1 MIGRLAGKVA
11 MVTGA
16 GQGIGRAIARRYA
29 DEDAAV
35 VVAELDIEHGKRVVE
50 DIEAAGGR
58 AVFVQTDVSKKTDIQ
73 HAVSTTCDA
82 FGGLDILVNN
92 AIALSPD
99 SVLEDKT
106 DEMFAR
112 TLEVTLW
119 SVWWGMQSS
128 FEPMVARGGGRII
141 NFYSIDADNGNWVHA
156 DYNTAKGAVQSLT
169 RTGAFQWARH
179 NILVN
184 AIAPIAASASFEAM
198 AQRDPEFGR
207 RAGEIVP
214 LGRMGDPYADIAPVA
229 VFLAGEDS
237 RYITGTTIPVDGG
250 LHIPRV
256 NTRPPD
262 PAMSPRTS
270 TVPSTATELGDRRDD

>member
-1 MIGRLAGKVA
+1 MIGRLSGKVA